1 MVHDSIVVV
10 EVVVEVVVV
19 FCTYIAG
26 GETPDEVASVEA
38 AQIAR
43 VDRLELLAE
52 LLHLQESTEDKD
64 IRQSNVTLRG
74 GNAFKYRLKYPN

>member
-1 MVHDSIVVV
+1 MVHDSIVV
-10 EVVVEVVVV
+10 EVVVG

-26 GETPDEVASVEA
+26 GKAPDEVASVEA

-52 LLHLQESTEDKD
+52 LLHLQDRTVDKD
-64 IRQSNVTLRG
+64 IHQSRVQSHVRG
-74 GNAFKYRLKYPN
+74 GKA

>member
-10 EVVVEVVVV
+10 EVEIEVVV

-26 GETPDEVASVEA
+26 GEAPDEVASVEA
-38 AQIAR
+38 AQVAR

-64 IRQSNVTLRG
+64 IRQSKVTLRG

>member
-1 MVHDSIVVV
+1 MVHDSLVV
-10 EVVVEVVVV
+10 EVEIEVVVG

-26 GETPDEVASVEA
+26 GKAPDEVASAEA

-43 VDRLELLAE
+43 VDRLELFAE

-64 IRQSNVTLRG
+64 IRQSTV
-74 GNAFKYRLKYPN
+74 AFTCR